1 MAYVRKKRV
10 KAKKH
15 VKVYEYYQLVES
27 YRENGKVRQR
37 MLVHL
42 GEYPTVEAA
51 IEGVSRLLKRYREDS
66 DFHRTCAQNWYRNYA
81 RSMPSLGRIPPPEDP
96 HQISLRSA
104 YWRSAY
110 WDATDSANQAERRAN
125 AYKRKLEKLRRLM
138 DSGKAKSD
146 PSAVQKKLRSNVR

>member
-10 KAKKH
+10 KAKKRD
-15 VKVYEYYQLVES
+15 KGYEYYQVVES

-51 IEGVSRLLKRYREDS
+51 IEGFSRLLKRYREDS
-66 DFHRTCAQNWYRNYA
+66 DFHRTCAQNLYRNYA
-81 RSMPSLGRIPPPEDP
+81 RSLPRLGRIPPPEDS

-104 YWRSAY
+104 YWH
-110 WDATDSANQAERRAN
+110 ATESANQAERRAN

-138 DSGKAKSD
+138 DSEKVKSD